1 MSQPAKSPAEKGPRP
16 EEPSRRELVYGL
28 LQSADEPLS
37 IAEISRRGDVHPNTV
52 RFHLNALTALGR
64 VEQIENLARTP
75 GRPAL
80 LFRAVIGMDPAGPRR
95 YRLLA
100 EILVAGLLE
109 SSNPRESAIAA
120 GRAWTSQQEQPSTA
134 PESGDAASEGH
145 DPTGGLMHLMG
156 DLGFAPE
163 LRHDEAGDSRT
174 ELHLRHCPFLELVKT
189 AADVVCPL
197 HLGLMQGALQNW
209 GSTIQATSLQP
220 FVEPDRC
227 VAQLSQAASAR

>member
-1 MSQPAKSPAEKGPRP
+1 M
-16 EEPSRRELVYGL
+16 VYRL

-37 IAEISRRGDVHPNTV
+37 IAEISRRGDLHPNTV
-52 RFHLNALTALGR
+52 RFHLNALTTSGR
-64 VEQIENLARTP
+64 VEQIENPARTP

-80 LFRAVIGMDPAGPRR
+80 LFQAVLGMDPAGPRR

-100 EILVAGLLE
+100 EILVAGLQE
-109 SSNPRESAIAA
+109 SPNPRASAIAA
-120 GRAWTSQQEQPSTA
+120 GRAWAGRQEQA
-134 PESGDAASEGH
+134 PRSPKVGDPVPE
-145 DPTGGLMHLMG
+145 DPTGGLVHLMK

-163 LRHDEAGDSRT
+163 LGPREPDGSRT

-197 HLGLMQGALQNW
+197 HLGLMQGALQSW
-209 GSTIQATSLQP
+209 KSPVEATSLQP

-227 VAQLSQAASAR
+227 VAQLSQAASAQ